1 MIIFDETLT
10 GASKGA
16 PITIGKSS
24 KLLIKTMAFPD
35 TEFKLGLELYVF
47 WGKWLRVEEGV
58 ADKSGGS
65 VYLGDLTDNLPEGS
79 IVRVAL
85 TADEGDV
92 VQYRAMLEDG
102 SLTDN
107 LETG

>member
-1 MIIFDETLT
+1 MIIFDETLA
-10 GASKGA
+10 GPSKGT

-24 KLLIKTMAFPD
+24 KLLIKTMAFPN

-58 ADKSGGS
+58 ADRSGGS
-65 VYLGDLTDNLPEGS
+65 VYLGDLTDNLPEDS

-85 TADEGDV
+85 EADEGEI
-92 VQYRAMLEDG
+92 VQYRAMLGED
-102 SLTDN
+102 
-107 LETG
+107 

>member
-1 MIIFDETLT
+1 MIILDETLI
-10 GASKGA
+10 GPSKGT

-24 KLLIKTMAFPD
+24 KLLIKTMAFPN

-47 WGKWLRVEEGV
+47 WGKWLRIEEGV

-65 VYLGDLTDNLPEGS
+65 VYLGDLTDNLPEHS

-85 TADEGDV
+85 MADEGEI
-92 VQYRAMLEDG
+92 VQYRAMLN
-102 SLTDN
+102 DN
-107 LETG
+107 